1 MDRESLTTIRER
13 LAQSR
18 EQNSKVRSLL
28 PVGAAP
34 SLRANFA
41 RCAIDLAGEHHSGF
55 IRLVEAEG
63 YGTAN
68 ALLRP
73 LLEASTAAF
82 WFMYVANCKY
92 IQALPTTPVESGAA
106 DIPDLRDMAKQLLP
120 VFPPIKA
127 ITDGFQKDGRARWLH
142 KYTHGGT
149 PQLTRRGSGWSE
161 DEVMR
166 AIIRADTFAI
176 LGACLETAIA
186 PNPTLAR
193 FGFGRRDELGRE
205 SCERFGTPPI
215 PPQSHE
221 LPLALADGCGP
232 PFDN

>member
-1 MDRESLTTIRER
+1 MDRESLSTIRRR

-18 EQNSKVRSLL
+18 GQSNKVRSLL
-28 PVGAAP
+28 PGGVAP

-41 RCAIDLAGEHHSGF
+41 RCAIDLACEHHSGF
-55 IRLVEAEG
+55 IRLVEAEE
-63 YGTAN
+63 YGTAG

-82 WFMYVANCKY
+82 WFMYVASCKY

-106 DIPDLRDMAKQLLP
+106 DIPDLQDMAKQLLP

-127 ITDGFQKDGRARWLH
+127 IIDGFQKDGRARWLH

-149 PQLTRRGSGWSE
+149 PQLTRRGSGWNE
-161 DEVMR
+161 DEVML

-186 PNPTLAR
+186 PNPALASY
-193 FGFGRRDELGRE
+193 GFGRRDELGE
-205 SCERFGTPPI
+205 EFGERFSASKI
-215 PPQSHE
+215 LPQPHE
-221 LPLALADGCGP
+221 LPVALTDGCGSP
-232 PFDN
+232 YDN